1 MLNVSD
7 LSVKYGYVQALDH
20 ISFKVGAHEIVS
32 LIGANG
38 AGKTTT
44 LMAISGMVAKES
56 GSVVFDG
63 EDISQEKPHLIAA
76 RSLSHIPEGRRVF
89 AKLSVEDNIISGV
102 LIDKKVSKT
111 ELKNRIEEMYS
122 LFPRLKER
130 RTQDAGTLSGGEQ
143 QMLAIARGLISKP
156 KLVMLDEPSL
166 GLAPIVVEEIF
177 ELIERI
183 NQAGTTVLLIEQ
195 NAGLALQIADYAY
208 VLELGKIALEGKGA
222 ELLQN
227 PEVKRAYLG
236 V

>member
-1 MLNVSD
+1 
-7 LSVKYGYVQALDH
+7 
-20 ISFKVGAHEIVS
+20 
-32 LIGANG
+32 
-38 AGKTTT
+38 
-44 LMAISGMVAKES
+44 
-56 GSVVFDG
+56 
-63 EDISQEKPHLIAA
+63 
-76 RSLSHIPEGRRVF
+76 
-89 AKLSVEDNIISGV
+89 
-102 LIDKKVSKT
+102 
-111 ELKNRIEEMYS
+111 
-122 LFPRLKER
+122 
-130 RTQDAGTLSGGEQ
+130 
-143 QMLAIARGLISKP
+143 MLAIARGLISKP